1 MDDSKIR
8 NIGIMAHID
17 AGKTTTTERILFYTG
32 ENHRIGEVDNGE
44 ATMDWMQQEQDR
56 GITITSAATTCFWK
70 DHQINIIDTPGH
82 VDFTAEVE
90 RSLRVLDGAVGVFCA
105 VGGVEPQTETV
116 WKQADTYSVPRIAFV
131 NKMDR
136 MGADFYAVL
145 DDMKKKL
152 GAEPVPLFIPVGSES
167 SFSGIIDL
175 IGEKY
180 LTFSVSDQ
188 GSTVEEH
195 DIPDSMVDTA
205 QEWKEK
211 LIDSVASFS
220 DEITELYF
228 EGEEIPRDMIISTL
242 RKCTLERTLLP
253 VFVGSSLKNVGVQ
266 TLLDGIVELL
276 PSPLDLPPVEIINAK
291 NPEKKE
297 ELKHNPNGPLEA
309 LIFKIQVDPQAGPLC
324 FVRVYSGTLK
334 KGVAVY
340 NINKG
345 KKERINRLV
354 RMHAI
359 REEDIS
365 ELKAGDIGVIIGF
378 KMAQTGDTIGAEN
391 HPFLMEEMKF
401 PNPVISIAIEPN
413 STSDM
418 AKLQKALEILS
429 VEDPTFTYKD
439 DNETGQLIISGMGE
453 LHLDVLVTRI
463 TKEMKIEARVG
474 NPQVSY
480 RECIKK
486 ENSGT
491 EVWERT
497 IANKENAAKL
507 SMTVKP
513 NEPKTGN
520 TFHISAKTREIPEEI
535 LEAIKE
541 GVEGAFKSGI
551 KYGYE
556 CTDIDVDITE
566 IVYDELTSTPLAF
579 TSCAAMAFDRICQEA
594 GAVIMEPIMK
604 VQASAPSEY
613 IGDVISTITQRGGI
627 VLSMENRTGSDTVV
641 AECPLEKMF
650 GYTTVLRSSTQG
662 RGTFSME
669 FDHYSEKAGGIGF

>member
-1 MDDSKIR
+1 MDDSNIR

-70 DHQINIIDTPGH
+70 DHQINIIDTPGD

-90 RSLRVLDGAVGVFCA
+90 RSLRVLNAALRVFCA

-152 GAEPVPLFIPVGSES
+152 GAEPVPLFIPVGAEN

-195 DIPDSMVDTA
+195 DIPDSMIDTA